1 MNVAIVFAGGV
12 GVRMGA
18 SIPKQFLELNG
29 KPVLAHTLTLFQDH
43 PMVDEIVLV
52 VAPEYFDDC
61 RALAARYG
69 ITKPVT
75 FAESGDSAQD
85 SIYSGLKAAAAKFPP
100 ETVVLLHDGV
110 RPYVMP
116 EVITANINAVEKFG
130 NAITYTP
137 CYETIVLSHDGQSIS
152 ALPYRRESYTAQAPQ
167 SFRLG
172 DILAAHERIRQRPEG
187 YTDMVDQATIC
198 WTLGI
203 PLHLVPGNRGNVKI
217 TTPEDIISL
226 DALLRVQTA
235 EEARR

>member
-12 GVRMGA
+12 GTRMGA

-29 KPVLAHTLTLFQDH
+29 KPVLAHTLTLFQNH
-43 PMVDEIVLV
+43 PRIDEIVLV
-52 VAPEYFDDC
+52 VSPGYFDDC
-61 RALAARYG
+61 RALAARHG

-75 FAESGDSAQD
+75 LAECGDSAQD
-85 SIYSGLKAAAAKFPP
+85 SIYSGLKAAADRFPP

-116 EVITANINAVEKFG
+116 EVITANIDAVERFG

-137 CYETIVLSHDGQSIS
+137 CYETIVLSQDGHTIN
-152 ALPYRRESYTAQAPQ
+152 AMPYRRESYTAQAPQ

-172 DILAAHERIRQRPEG
+172 DILAAHERIRSRPEG

-226 DALLRVQTA
+226 DALLKARASAEVQK
-235 EEARR
+235 